1 MGKIAFGISTIA
13 LLACSVGLCGALAQ
27 SQSTVK
33 TLLDDVAADDLN
45 LDLGHSAASKTLSK
59 AAWHRHRPHIHHRH
73 RPHVHVPHL
82 HVPHVHTAAMIKAAK
97 DAKDRAAAAA
107 AKKAKDLKDAAAKA
121 AKDARDAAAKKAKDL
136 KDAAAKAAKD
146 AKDAAAKKAK
156 DLKDA
161 AAKAAREAAAAAAK
175 KAKDIKDAAKAAF
188 SAGLKK
194 AKDAALNVIKKKII
208 PALIKEASWS
218 PKQYRD
224 FTLRVAKDFT
234 GSLLDNNDDYTAFH
248 KHADPVLQRV
258 TKYAFGHMA
267 NQTMCKMAER
277 KSHWLE
283 HHPTPFSDIAKL
295 PHSPFS
301 VYPFKAQYEND
312 PQGYF
317 AEPCNAVS
325 NGFFLTLFGL
335 SELTSTSGCAQASSG
350 FAMDCIDEKHL
361 LQVSVVA
368 PAFGSWYMHGD
379 GGSSLGG
386 RLDNLGMDIEFY
398 YIYRLLI
405 KNFVHDNTLRAK
417 LVFPYCTKAVPNQ
430 SEGINWVNSHGEKMC
445 HLYWAR
451 NFKKAMVNEKIL
463 KSPDN
468 ATPLNQLMAG
478 VPPKELS
485 IAGMVLVSLRAV
497 FHKKFPEGDQIYT
510 KLTSKIID
518 VLMAKESEETKNNLK
533 TFRDALDANKILGLE
548 NPHDGVGAVIDIF
561 ADFMDAMFWQESGQF
576 GPATKGLVQQSSK
589 TDGCTTQP
597 HSMWHR
603 KATRVIGNFIK
614 MAVSLKSKLK
624 HPKDMVEFKLCGIK
638 PCGLWVEIARD
649 VDKIVA
655 GLVKIFNMKRL
666 NAQELRKDK
675 GGKDIVGLPELF
687 QTIKSRFGTGWPKT
701 GRFVG
706 ETWPK
711 CPSKASNASF
721 KQAAAAKPTKST
733 KAPVKSTKAPVKSTK
748 AASLSTHNMKEIS
761 DGIAAAKALQ
771 KTVKKRLAAE
781 LAEAKK
787 SPAIAKAKAKSIAA
801 DKAVVKA
808 LGKEI
813 AKEVKEAAAA
823 KKQSSPTVTRPAANK
838 SARLTPSQVKAAKMH
853 AKRAQQEA
861 KAAASA
867 AVQAKKAASEAVKIA
882 ASLGQ

>member
-1 MGKIAFGISTIA
+1 
-13 LLACSVGLCGALAQ
+13 
-27 SQSTVK
+27 
-33 TLLDDVAADDLN
+33 
-45 LDLGHSAASKTLSK
+45 
-59 AAWHRHRPHIHHRH
+59 
-73 RPHVHVPHL
+73 
-82 HVPHVHTAAMIKAAK
+82 
-97 DAKDRAAAAA
+97 
-107 AKKAKDLKDAAAKA
+107 
-121 AKDARDAAAKKAKDL
+121 
-136 KDAAAKAAKD
+136 
-146 AKDAAAKKAK
+146 
-156 DLKDA
+156 
-161 AAKAAREAAAAAAK
+161 
-175 KAKDIKDAAKAAF
+175 
-188 SAGLKK
+188 
-194 AKDAALNVIKKKII
+194 
-208 PALIKEASWS
+208 
-218 PKQYRD
+218 
-224 FTLRVAKDFT
+224 
-234 GSLLDNNDDYTAFH
+234 
-248 KHADPVLQRV
+248 
-258 TKYAFGHMA
+258 
-267 NQTMCKMAER
+267 
-277 KSHWLE
+277 
-283 HHPTPFSDIAKL
+283 
-295 PHSPFS
+295 
-301 VYPFKAQYEND
+301 
-312 PQGYF
+312 
-317 AEPCNAVS
+317 
-325 NGFFLTLFGL
+325 
-335 SELTSTSGCAQASSG
+335 
-350 FAMDCIDEKHL
+350 
-361 LQVSVVA
+361 
-368 PAFGSWYMHGD
+368 
-379 GGSSLGG
+379 
-386 RLDNLGMDIEFY
+386 
-398 YIYRLLI
+398 
-405 KNFVHDNTLRAK
+405 
-417 LVFPYCTKAVPNQ
+417 
-430 SEGINWVNSHGEKMC
+430 
-445 HLYWAR
+445 
-451 NFKKAMVNEKIL
+451 
-463 KSPDN
+463 
-468 ATPLNQLMAG
+468 

-748 AASLSTHNMKEIS
+748 APVKSTKAPVKSTKAASLSTHNMKEIS